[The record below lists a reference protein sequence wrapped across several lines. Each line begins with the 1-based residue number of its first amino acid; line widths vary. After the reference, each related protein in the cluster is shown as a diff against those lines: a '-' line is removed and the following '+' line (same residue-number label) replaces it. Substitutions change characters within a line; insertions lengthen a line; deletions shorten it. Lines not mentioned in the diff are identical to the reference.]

1 MLLINSHQQLED
13 LLEAYSASFKWSNN
27 YMLLEELKVY
37 LQAEKLFLLQKSMES
52 LVLLVQRD
60 SFYRLYYQTNLLEE
74 IQSFAIDQAV
84 VQELIYRG
92 PKFYPQ
98 EEVEAWRQLGFE
110 VHMGRDNY
118 FLNSKG
124 LVSADLEDSEDLSWV
139 KPIEGEA
146 DLLKADEMIRTYL
159 DRYTGDILSMEELR
173 GFSADGDLLGIY
185 VENKLAGLVQGEF
198 KNKVYWLGHM
208 VVDKDYRGQ
217 RLSTKLLKAYLLKGL
232 SLNCLQFQLWVLRD
246 NEPALGLYKKY
257 GFKYLNKSTI
267 SLLKK

>member
-1 MLLINSHQQLED
+1 MQLINSHQQLED
-13 LLEAYSASFKWSNN
+13 LLEEFSASFKWSNN

-37 LQAEKLFLLQKSMES
+37 LQAEKLFLLQKSKQS
-52 LVLLVQRD
+52 LVLLVKRD
-60 SFYRLYYQTNLLEE
+60 SFYRLYYQTNLLED
-74 IQSFAIDQAV
+74 IQSFAVDQAV

-98 EEVEAWRQLGFE
+98 EEVEAWGQQGFE

-124 LVSADLEDSEDLSWV
+124 LVSSDLAYSDDLSGI
-139 KPIEGEA
+139 KPIENEA
-146 DLLKADEMIRTYL
+146 DLQKADVMIRTYL
-159 DRYTGDILSMEELR
+159 DLYTGDILTREELSA
-173 GFSADGDLLGIY
+173 FSATGDLLGIY
-185 VENKLAGLVQGEF
+185 IENVLAGLVQGEY

-208 VVDKDYRGQ
+208 VVDKAYRGQ

-232 SLNCLQFQLWVLRD
+232 SLNCRQFQLWVLQD
-246 NEPALGLYKKY
+246 NEPAIGLYKKY

>member
-1 MLLINSHQQLED
+1 MQLINNNQELED
-13 LLEAYSASFKWSNN
+13 LLEASSASFKWSNN
-27 YMLLEELKVY
+27 YMLLDELQVY
-37 LQAEKLFLLQKSMES
+37 RQSGKLFLLQKSKDS

-60 SFYRLYYQTNLLEE
+60 SFYRLYYQTNLLED
-74 IQSFAIDQAV
+74 IKAIELKQAV

-92 PKFYPQ
+92 PKLYPQ
-98 EEVEAWRQLGFE
+98 EEVEAWSKRGFE

-124 LVSADLEDSEDLSWV
+124 LLSSDLEDSEDFSGI
-139 KPIEGEA
+139 KPIEDEG
-146 DLLKADEMIRTYL
+146 DLLKSDEMIRTYL

-173 GFSADGDLLGIY
+173 EFSANGDILGIY
-185 VENKLAGLVQGEF
+185 VENKLAGVVQGEY

-232 SLNCLQFQLWVLRD
+232 SLNCRQFQLWVLQD
-246 NEPALGLYKKY
+246 NEPALRLYKKY